1 MLPALVFALAAAL
14 VAGLFLWPR
23 RGILARLRQARQLA
37 QRALVEDA
45 LKHIHAREQRD
56 TLATP
61 ESMAGILNVSIRQA
75 LELIAE
81 MEEGGLVQSTG
92 PGLRLSRSGR
102 ELALR
107 VIRAHRLL
115 ERYLVDELRMPL
127 EEIHGAADRREH
139 TLTDEEVD
147 ELEARLGYPQQD
159 PHGDPIPSSEGSLE
173 RVEATAL
180 TDWPVGT
187 PAKIAHLEDEP
198 PEALTKI
205 VAAGFVL
212 GMEIEVRRVSKESLV
227 IWDGESERAL
237 APVLASNVF
246 VERLPHPVR
255 PPVKLSSLEPGQSG
269 CVLALR
275 CEGFNRRRLLDLG
288 LTPGTVVECAFPG
301 PMKEPMAYRVRGALV
316 ALRPEQ
322 TEQIE
327 IEAVTTADAGSGR

>member
-1 MLPALVFALAAAL
+1 MLPALLISLAAAIAA
-14 VAGLFLWPR
+14 VFFWPR
-23 RGILARLRQARQLA
+23 RGILARLQQAKQLA

-45 LKHIHAREQRD
+45 LKHIHAREQRE

-61 ESMAGILNVSIRQA
+61 ESMAGKLEVSIKQA
-75 LELIAE
+75 LDLIAE
-81 MEEGGLVQSTG
+81 MEEGGLIQSTG

-127 EEIHGAADRREH
+127 EEIHDAADRREH
-139 TLTDEEVD
+139 TLTAEEVD

-173 RVEATAL
+173 SVEATAL
-180 TDWPVGT
+180 TDWPVGA
-187 PAKIAHLEDEP
+187 PAKIVHLEDEP

-212 GMEIEVRRVSKESLV
+212 GMEIEVRQVNKQSLV
-227 IWDGESERAL
+227 IWDGELERPL

-246 VERLPHPVR
+246 VEELAHPIR
-255 PPVKLSSLEPGQSG
+255 PPVKLSSLEPGESG
-269 CVLALR
+269 RILALR
-275 CEGFNRRRLLDLG
+275 SEGFDRRRLLDLG
-288 LTPGTVVECAFPG
+288 LTPGTLVECAFPG

-322 TEQIE
+322 TDQIE
-327 IEAVTTADAGSGR
+327 IEAVTAADVRSGS